1 MNVDGGVVIVGD
13 DGDDDDDRLIHC
25 GCLLRHG
32 GILAAVRLYPEANR
46 DFLQ

>member
-1 MNVDGGVVIVGD
+1 MSVDGGVVDVD
-13 DGDDDDDRLIHC
+13 VDVDDDDSLIHC
-25 GCLLRHG
+25 GYLLRYG